1 MLMPVLCLLVLAPAP
16 AVESKFVQ
24 VAPVAE
30 GGKWV
35 RSPAQTRAVVLIHGF
50 TLHVRSQSVPRAG
63 LRPWQQPDS
72 PLVKEL
78 ARDSDVFVFA
88 YGQDASIMG
97 VVEGSGLAGHVARLR
112 HLGYR
117 DVVLVGHSAGG
128 LIARQFVEDHPGAG
142 VTKVIQVCPPN
153 GGSPSAHIKVP
164 RSQRPFLDCLTVEGR
179 KQCLKARADVR
190 IPEAVQFVCV
200 VGGGHHSG
208 TGDGIVPCQCQW
220 TDDLQDQGIPA
231 VKLSVTH
238 REAVRSPQGARA
250 LADLVR
256 HDQPRWPA
264 DRVRAARKG
273 ILGAEK

>member
-16 AVESKFVQ
+16 AVESKFLQ
-24 VAPVAE
+24 VAPAAE
-30 GGKWV
+30 GGKLV
-35 RSPAQTRAVVLIHGF
+35 RSPGQTRAVVLIHGF
-50 TLHVRSQSVPRAG
+50 LFHVRSQSVSRAG
-63 LRPWQQPDS
+63 FRPWQQPHT

-88 YGQDASIMG
+88 YGQDASITG
-97 VVEGSGLAGHVARLR
+97 VVEGSGLAGHVVRLR
-112 HLGYR
+112 QLGYR
-117 DVVLVGHSAGG
+117 DVVLLGHSAGG
-128 LIARQFVEDHPGAG
+128 LIARQFVEDHPDAG
-142 VTKVIQVCPPN
+142 VTKVIQVCCPN
-153 GGSPSAHIKVP
+153 GGSPSAHIQVP

-179 KQCLKARADVR
+179 RQCLKTRAGVR
-190 IPEAVQFVCV
+190 IPAGVQFVCV
-200 VGGGHHSG
+200 VGGGPYG
-208 TGDGIVPCQCQW
+208 TGDGIVPCKCQW

-238 REAVRSPQGARA
+238 REAVRSPKEART

-264 DRVRAARKG
+264 NRVRTARKE